1 MTAVLR
7 IQIIKEILRGPLLI
21 NESINGR
28 LFVIKPIV
36 GLCGLSLIEA
46 NCQFRAVRKVST
58 AVIGFLAA

>member
-1 MTAVLR
+1 MTAIMRV
-7 IQIIKEILRGPLLI
+7 QIIKGIFREPLLI
-21 NESINGR
+21 NESINER

-36 GLCGLSLIEA
+36 SLCGLSLIEA